1 MSHISEYADPF
12 DVDRMLECM
21 AQVNQRLLVTSKPG
35 QSFSFSGGVHIVN
48 SLSKLNHKLLGYRLT
63 WKLKSCSLDTS
74 ALPRILERYNLKAFN
89 DGQVTCGLLPSSAV
103 TVWVAES
110 VA

>member
-12 DVDRMLECM
+12 DVDRILECM

-35 QSFSFSGGVHIVN
+35 QSFPFSGGVHIVN
-48 SLSKLNHKLLGYRLT
+48 SLNKLNHILLGYRLT
-63 WKLKSCSLDTS
+63 WKLKSCCLDTS

-89 DGQVTCGLLPSSAV
+89 DGQLTCGVLPSSAA
-103 TVWVAES
+103 TAWVAES